1 MALEPMGGA
10 SEEII
15 FDYKRL
21 VWSEE
26 GRQLP
31 PGVNAAKLET
41 HLSEEQFVKVL
52 GIARNDFYQLSK
64 VEQMRIKQDVG
75 LF

>member
-1 MALEPMGGA
+1 MLSCAIT
-10 SEEII
+10 S
-15 FDYKRL
+15 KRL

-41 HLSEEQFVKVL
+41 HLSEVQFVKVL
-52 GIARNDFYQLSK
+52 GIARSDFYELSK